1 MLITLRNN
9 TVGSELQQHLDNL
22 AATDA
27 VLLMGDAVYLAHTEG
42 LQTAAHIM
50 VYGPDAYARGLNKYD
65 SNKSGFEV
73 VTGHGLVKLSE
84 QYSTWIK
91 WE

>member
-9 TVGSELQQHLDNL
+9 TVGTELQQHLDNL
-22 AATDA
+22 TATDA
-27 VLLMGDAVYLAHTEG
+27 VLLMGDGAYLTHANDLH
-42 LQTAAHIM
+42 TAAHVM
-50 VYGPDAYARGLNKYD
+50 VYGPDADARGLKYD
-65 SNKSGFEV
+65 SNKSSYEIV
-73 VTGHGLVKLSE
+73 AGHELVKLSE